1 MAKKREAPTPAKV
14 ESELSA
20 ILQDKILLKR
30 TETAIASSLT
40 GFKQEMAD
48 RVIKD
53 FSADMQKKLAAFDVV
68 AKQAPTQID
77 STVYVIED
85 KIIPSTKA
93 VTLIEKKEEPEQ
105 KTTVEKKTIVAETA
119 EPLPMRASPNTVAR
133 DEAADNAREIVETKR
148 NETLDTMSENIKVL
162 TEKLAGMKKGVEEEI
177 QKFDSIDW
185 SSAMLLAAAGLDE
198 AARKFLEVVLGAKKG
213 FMALARVIKAGVI
226 PFLKTKLVSMVDNLL
241 APLRNFKLPNFESWS
256 AKIFDKMGEM
266 GKNISAGAKA
276 SVDALKT
283 FLNSKFASVEKILS
297 AVMKVPLSIFK
308 TLGQIAGP
316 LQALF
321 AVLDGW
327 LATKDKDAVVENKMG
342 RAVLGALT
350 GSSSTGKSQLSDMF
364 GVEQGTEEDKNLARL
379 GAMGRGAAIG
389 SMAGLPGTI
398 IGGGI
403 GLGTELAKETLETG
417 QPNLKWERQQDKN
430 DVLVRR
436 LGELRVELKRRQQTD
451 ENITDEAIEL
461 IVKER
466 EIELKDLFTKHIS
479 SLSEQEKKDA
489 TVLKDDMTL
498 VIKKFTPDWNKIW
511 EKFTD
516 IEDELDDTQTLR
528 ERIENLER
536 DRHERKT
543 EQRKIEEEKASP
555 TVKTPISQRVEL
567 DDKSLAALSQP
578 IVREENTTNK
588 TVQIINTTVIKQ
600 EAPDLTK
607 FTGAI
612 ANLTRA
618 TRESGK
624 LRESLA
630 LG

>member
-14 ESELSA
+14 ESELSS

-85 KIIPSTKA
+85 RA
-93 VTLIEKKEEPEQ
+93 VIKPKME
-105 KTTVEKKTIVAETA
+105 
-119 EPLPMRASPNTVAR
+119 ASPDTVSR

-213 FMALARVIKAGVI
+213 FMALARVIKDGVI

-297 AVMKVPLSIFK
+297 AVMKVPLSIFE
-308 TLGQIAGP
+308 TLGKIAGP

-321 AVLDGW
+321 VVLDGW

-389 SMAGLPGTI
+389 SVVGLPGTI

-618 TRESGK
+618 ARESGK